1 MTKRQA
7 SPETATQASTSALK
21 KPRRR
26 ASEISAEPVVER
38 VPRRKRDTRLK
49 AREADLVV
57 IGAGS
62 GGVAAA
68 RRAAM
73 LGARVI
79 LVERDAIGG
88 TCVNRGCVPKK
99 MLSYGAG
106 WASILSTCLSH
117 TGGKEDW
124 RDAIVRVNAE
134 VARLNASYKQRL
146 NESGVEIWHGEAHFN
161 ERGDIVVGSEVIRAG
176 KTLIA
181 TGASPLALPVPGG
194 ELVSSSDDVFTW
206 QTVPGSIVVIGGGYI
221 AVEMASI
228 LSRYG
233 VKVDLLVRED
243 RLLQKFDHDIAASLA
258 EALTAKGVRI
268 HFQTKVTMVSQSN
281 GATEVCY
288 TQENNPGRTQTVRAQ
303 AALAAIGRKAN
314 VSGLGLEALGVK
326 LGEKGGIR
334 VDRQFRSAVRSI
346 YAIGDCM
353 ADNIHLTPVAVAQGR
368 WLADRLFGKRGDIA
382 DFDFVPTAVFCEP
395 AIGAVGLTEAQAI
408 EEAGGKAERVCTEIK
423 RFVSLENRFGGVA
436 QQSVFKLVFNARS
449 GRVLGAHLMDG
460 AAPEI
465 IQTFALALRLGV
477 KASHLK
483 TTMPLHPT
491 VAEELFG

>member
-7 SPETATQASTSALK
+7 STATTTKTTAKA
-21 KPRRR
+21 RRR
-26 ASEISAEPVVER
+26 ASEVSAEPVVER
-38 VPRRKRDTRLK
+38 VPRRKRSVRPTT
-49 AREADLVV
+49 READFVV

-68 RRAAM
+68 RRAASH
-73 LGARVI
+73 GARVI

-99 MLSYGAG
+99 MLSYGAN

-124 RDAIVRVNAE
+124 RDASVRVNAE
-134 VARLNASYKQRL
+134 VARLNASYAQRL
-146 NESGVEIWHGEAHFN
+146 NEAGVEILHGDARLSGADEV
-161 ERGDIVVGSEVIRAG
+161 VVGNEIIRTR

-181 TGASPLALPVPGG
+181 TGAHPLAMPVPGG
-194 ELVSSSDDVFTW
+194 ELASSSDDVFTW
-206 QTVPGSIVVIGGGYI
+206 QTVPASIAVIGGGYI

-233 VKVDLLVRED
+233 VKVDLLVRGD
-243 RLLQKFDHDIAASLA
+243 RLLPKFDHDIAAALA
-258 EALTAKGVRI
+258 EALAAKGVRL
-268 HFQTKVTMVSQSN
+268 HFRADVTMLSQAN

-288 TQENNPGRTQTVRAQ
+288 TQQNNPGRTQTVRAQ
-303 AALAAIGRKAN
+303 AVLAAIGRRPSIAE
-314 VSGLGLEALGVK
+314 LGLDALGVQ
-326 LGEKGGIR
+326 LGERGGIC
-334 VDRQFRSAVRSI
+334 VDRQFRTTVRSI
-346 YAIGDCM
+346 HAIGDCM
-353 ADNIHLTPVAVAQGR
+353 DRNLHLTPVAIAQGR

-382 DFDFVPTAVFCEP
+382 DFDFVPTAVFSEP

-408 EEAGGKAERVCTEIK
+408 EAAGGRADRVRTEIK

-436 QQSVFKLVFNARS
+436 QPSVFKLVFNARS
-449 GRVLGAHLMDG
+449 GRVLGAHLMDN

-465 IQTFALALRLGV
+465 IQTFAVALRLGV
-477 KASHLK
+477 KDAHLK

>member
-7 SPETATQASTSALK
+7 STGTTTNTSAK
-21 KPRRR
+21 ARRR
-26 ASEISAEPVVER
+26 ASEVSAEPVVER
-38 VPRRKRDTRLK
+38 VPRRKRATRPN
-49 AREADLVV
+49 AREADFVV

-68 RRAAM
+68 RRAASH
-73 LGARVI
+73 GARVL

-124 RDAIVRVNAE
+124 RDASVRVNAE

-146 NESGVEIWHGEAHFN
+146 NEAGVEILHGDARLAAPDEV
-161 ERGDIVVGSEVIRAG
+161 VVGNEIIRAR
-176 KTLIA
+176 KILIA
-181 TGASPLALPVPGG
+181 TGAHPVALPVPGG
-194 ELVSSSDDVFTW
+194 ELASTSDDVFTW
-206 QTVPGSIVVIGGGYI
+206 QTVPASIVVIGGGYI

-243 RLLQKFDHDIAASLA
+243 RLLPKFDHDIAAALA

-268 HFQTKVTMVSQSN
+268 HFRTEVTMLSRSN

-288 TQENNPGRTQTVRAQ
+288 TQASEAGRTQTVRAQ
-303 AALAAIGRKAN
+303 AVLAAIGRRPN
-314 VSGLGLEALGVK
+314 HDGLGLDALDVK
-326 LGEKGGIR
+326 LGEKGGIQ
-334 VDRQFRSAVRSI
+334 VDRQFRSTVRPI

-353 ADNIHLTPVAVAQGR
+353 SQTLHLTPVAIAQGR

-382 DFDFVPTAVFCEP
+382 DFDFVPTAVFSEP
-395 AIGAVGLTEAQAI
+395 AIGAVGMTEAQAI
-408 EEAGGKAERVCTEIK
+408 EAAGGKAERVRTEIK

-436 QQSVFKLVFNARS
+436 QASVFKLIFNARS
-449 GRVLGAHLMDG
+449 GRVLGAHLMDN

-465 IQTFALALRLGV
+465 IQTFAVALRLGV
-477 KASHLK
+477 KDAHLK